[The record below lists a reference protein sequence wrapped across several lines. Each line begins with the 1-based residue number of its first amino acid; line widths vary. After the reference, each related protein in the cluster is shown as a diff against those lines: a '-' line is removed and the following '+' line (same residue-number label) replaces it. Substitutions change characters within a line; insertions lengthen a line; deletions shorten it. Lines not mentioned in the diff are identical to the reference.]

1 MPRDQLHLSTPV
13 QSLTNIG
20 DAAAPQIL
28 LTTADGES
36 EAFDRVI
43 FACHSDAVL
52 SILKAGGG
60 LTDEEHQILSS
71 FRWNENECVLHYDEE
86 VSQVVTPS
94 LQVLM
99 SSS

>member
-20 DAAAPQIL
+20 DATAPQIH
-28 LTTADGES
+28 LTTANGES
-36 EAFDRVI
+36 ETFDRVV
-43 FACHSDAVL
+43 FACHSDAAL

-60 LTDEEHQILSS
+60 LTGEEHQILSA

-86 VSQVVTPS
+86 VSQVDTPS
-94 LQVLM
+94 TTDAYIF
-99 SSS
+99 